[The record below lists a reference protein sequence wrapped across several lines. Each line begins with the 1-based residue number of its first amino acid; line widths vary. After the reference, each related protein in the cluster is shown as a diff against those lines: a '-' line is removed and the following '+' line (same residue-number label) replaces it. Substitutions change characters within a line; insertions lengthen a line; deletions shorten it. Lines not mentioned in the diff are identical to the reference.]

1 MAYIALLFLLNYL
14 TVGRAY
20 EGWASTFCT
29 KRKRGLKID
38 EDPRKTAV
46 KEQLGVQPR
55 DREEG
60 LSVMVMTDSEFEQ
73 DIKPIRTMYA
83 NMTNNN
89 NNNENQNRLLIQ
101 DKNSEYSEII
111 PFHKKSDFP
120 DQTEGFGF
128 GTGGGA
134 RLGGKG
140 VSHQGNLED

>member
-83 NMTNNN
+83 NMT
-89 NNNENQNRLLIQ
+89 
-101 DKNSEYSEII
+101 
-111 PFHKKSDFP
+111 FHKKSDFP